1 MKKSIKLTILTILI
15 LVLGTVFSACIK
27 KPAVNSN
34 LNINTATTTEET
46 DTSDWKTYRNEELGV
61 EFKYPKDWIVK
72 LYSYKDRDYPAINIV
87 NSDFEDPYG
96 SDNDIRIVIDSEE
109 SDLLLTDWF
118 NQRTLYNK
126 SNLEKKIE
134 IMNQELGEWYLLEKD
149 FVLKETTY
157 QLNDLN
163 GLVRYVKFLKPISL
177 EGAAPTDKIY
187 NFKVGDKIYTL
198 SGFTYTG
205 YYSDGLI
212 QIFDKIV
219 STISFI

>member
-1 MKKSIKLTILTILI
+1 
-15 LVLGTVFSACIK
+15 
-27 KPAVNSN
+27 VNSAN
-34 LNINTATTTEET
+34 DNTNVANVNTATTTDSPAEASAEAGEI